1 MKTVAQN
8 FEGFLNSTVEGLQ
21 ANGLPADRTDIEKT
35 FKSTFYIAF
44 MQALRTL
51 EEGAQDCATEEI
63 YGACIDMLWDELS
76 LYLEGAEDVEMLG
89 EGKAH

>member
-8 FEGFLNSTVEGLQ
+8 FEGFITSTMEGLQ
-21 ANGLPADRTDIEKT
+21 ANGLPADREEIEKT
-35 FKSTFYIAF
+35 FKSTFYLAF

-51 EEGAQDCATEEI
+51 EEGAQDCDTEEA

-76 LYLEGAEDVEMLG
+76 LYFEGAEDVEVLE